1 MEIRRGSRANETSEG
16 FRRSIPSNLSKSAR
30 RPPLAPLALH
40 RVVLAP
46 NTRSDAMAS
55 LAMRVVAPVRSA
67 RTRAASRSSRAD
79 AAPKRFGTAVAN
91 RRAPLLDRRDR
102 PGARRAARA
111 AVVPKAA
118 SDSDDASTEAA
129 AKAVAAAF
137 VDAQVT
143 SGMRVGVTSGA
154 VVSCVLA
161 EIHAR
166 VVDGRLRDVV
176 AVPADALAA
185 KEAAVAG
192 VTVSPFLKNDDGKL
206 RPSSLDVLAMQ
217 PDELVVNCDG
227 TIDAVFGRS
236 QRPVQPDLLTTSAM
250 VAEAKKVAL
259 LVTHSDGN
267 VIRDFNHLFEPTDST
282 DGKKDENDRLNSLFL
297 PLGGKVPVAMRY
309 EDKDLFEEL
318 AEELDDVFLGDAE
331 VWRRGAELDANPRG
345 GKNPYVSPDGKYTII
360 DLVFNDP
367 LEKPPKRWRDGF
379 VLFGKKASASK
390 IAAELFSVDGVAAH
404 GLVLGADVAYVGE
417 TRADGTVAA
426 REIIASH

>member
-1 MEIRRGSRANETSEG
+1 
-16 FRRSIPSNLSKSAR
+16 
-30 RPPLAPLALH
+30 
-40 RVVLAP
+40 
-46 NTRSDAMAS
+46 MAS

-143 SGMRVGVTSGA
+143 SGMRVGVTAGA

-161 EIHAR
+161 EIHER
-166 VVDGRLRDVV
+166 VADGRLRDVV

-192 VTVSPFLKNDDGKL
+192 VPVSPFLMNDDGKL
-206 RPSSLDVLAMQ
+206 RPRAVDVLAMQ
-217 PDELVVNCDG
+217 PDELAVNANG
-227 TIDAVFGRS
+227 EIEAVFGRRR
-236 QRPVQPDLLTTSAM
+236 RPTQPDLVTARAM
-250 VAEAKKVAL
+250 LAEAKVVAL
-259 LVTHSDGN
+259 LATHSDGKP
-267 VIRDFNHLFEPTDST
+267 IENHTALFANEAEPPASF
-282 DGKKDENDRLNSLFL
+282 R
-297 PLGGKVPVAMRY
+297 PLGGSVPVAMRFQ
-309 EDKDLFEEL
+309 DKDAFEED
-318 AEELDDVFLGDAE
+318 AEELDDLFLGDAE

-345 GKNPYVSPDGKYTII
+345 GKNPYVSPCGTQTIV
-360 DLVFNDP
+360 DLCFNDP
-367 LEKPPKRWRDGF
+367 LAKPPSRWAAGF
-379 VLFGKKASASK
+379 VLFGETASASRV
-390 IAAELFSVDGVAAH
+390 AAELASLDGVAAH
-404 GLVLGADVAYVGE
+404 GIVLGADAAYIGE
-417 TRADGTVAA
+417 TAADGVVTA
-426 REIIASH
+426 RKISRG

>member
-1 MEIRRGSRANETSEG
+1 MEIRRGSSANETSEG

-227 TIDAVFGRS
+227 TIDAVFGRP
-236 QRPVQPDLLTTSAM
+236 QRPVQPDLVTARAM

-259 LVTHSDGN
+259 LATHSDGR
-267 VIRDFNHLFEPTDST
+267 VIRDCNHLFEPTVTDSDSKET
-282 DGKKDENDRLNSLFL
+282 NDGSAFL

-309 EDKDLFEEL
+309 EDKETFEEL

-345 GKNPYVSPDGKYTII
+345 GKNPYVSPDGNYTII

-426 REIIASH
+426 REIS

>member
-1 MEIRRGSRANETSEG
+1 
-16 FRRSIPSNLSKSAR
+16 
-30 RPPLAPLALH
+30 
-40 RVVLAP
+40 
-46 NTRSDAMAS
+46 MAS
-55 LAMRVVAPVRSA
+55 LAMRVVAPARSA
-67 RTRAASRSSRAD
+67 RTRASSRSSRAD

-102 PGARRAARA
+102 PGARRTPRA

-118 SDSDDASTEAA
+118 SGSDDASTEAA

-166 VVDGRLRDVV
+166 VVDGRLQNVV

-192 VTVSPFLKNDDGKL
+192 VTVSPFLQNDDGKL
-206 RPSSLDVLAMQ
+206 RPSAVDVLAMQ

-236 QRPVQPDLLTTSAM
+236 QRPVQPDLVTARAM
-250 VAEAKKVAL
+250 VAEAKVVAL
-259 LVTHSDGN
+259 LATHSDGK
-267 VIRDFNHLFEPTDST
+267 VVSDHTHLFEPKETN
-282 DGKKDENDRLNSLFL
+282 DENSKETNDGRPFS

-309 EDKDLFEEL
+309 HDKETFEED

-367 LEKPPKRWRDGF
+367 LEKPPARWRDGF

-390 IAAELFSVDGVAAH
+390 IAAELSSVDGVAAH
-404 GLVLGADVAYVGE
+404 GIVLGADVAYVGE
-417 TRADGTVAA
+417 TRADGSVAA
-426 REIIASH
+426 REIS

>member
-227 TIDAVFGRS
+227 TIDAVFGRP
-236 QRPVQPDLLTTSAM
+236 QRPVQPDLVTARAM

-345 GKNPYVSPDGKYTII
+345 GKNPYVSPDGNYTII

-426 REIIASH
+426 REIS

>member
-1 MEIRRGSRANETSEG
+1 MEIHRGSTVRTKLPKDSG
-16 FRRSIPSNLSKSAR
+16 RSNPSNLSKSAR
-30 RPPLAPLALH
+30 LPPLAPLALH

-46 NTRSDAMAS
+46 NSRSDAMAS

-67 RTRAASRSSRAD
+67 RTRASSRSSRAD
-79 AAPKRFGTAVAN
+79 AAPKRFGTVVAN

-102 PGARRAARA
+102 PRPGARRTPRA

-118 SDSDDASTEAA
+118 SGSDDASTEATC

-166 VVDGRLRDVV
+166 VVDGSLRDVV

-192 VTVSPFLKNDDGKL
+192 VTVSPFLQNDDGKL
-206 RPSSLDVLAMQ
+206 RPSAVDVLAMQ
-217 PDELVVNCDG
+217 PDELVVNRDG

-236 QRPVQPDLLTTSAM
+236 QRPVQPDLVTARAM
-250 VAEAKKVAL
+250 VAEAKVVAL
-259 LVTHSDGN
+259 LATHSDGK
-267 VIRDFNHLFEPTDST
+267 VVSDHTHLFEPTAT
-282 DGKKDENDRLNSLFL
+282 DENSKETNDGRPFA
-297 PLGGKVPVAMRY
+297 PLGGNVPVAMRY
-309 EDKDLFEEL
+309 HDKETFEED

-367 LEKPPKRWRDGF
+367 LKKPPARWRDGF

-390 IAAELFSVDGVAAH
+390 IAAELSSVDGVAAH
-404 GLVLGADVAYVGE
+404 GIVLGADVAYVGE
-417 TRADGTVAA
+417 TRADGSVAA
-426 REIIASH
+426 REIS

>member
-1 MEIRRGSRANETSEG
+1 
-16 FRRSIPSNLSKSAR
+16 
-30 RPPLAPLALH
+30 
-40 RVVLAP
+40 
-46 NTRSDAMAS
+46 MAS

-227 TIDAVFGRS
+227 TIDAVFGRP
-236 QRPVQPDLLTTSAM
+236 QRPVQPDLITARAM

-267 VIRDFNHLFEPTDST
+267 VIRDFNHLFEPTVT
-282 DGKKDENDRLNSLFL
+282 DGKKDENDRPNSLFL

-309 EDKDLFEEL
+309 EDKETFEEL

-390 IAAELFSVDGVAAH
+390 IAAELLSVDGVAAH

-426 REIIASH
+426 REIS

>member
-1 MEIRRGSRANETSEG
+1 
-16 FRRSIPSNLSKSAR
+16 
-30 RPPLAPLALH
+30 
-40 RVVLAP
+40 
-46 NTRSDAMAS
+46 MAS

-227 TIDAVFGRS
+227 TIDAVFGRP
-236 QRPVQPDLLTTSAM
+236 QRPVQPDLVTARAM

-309 EDKDLFEEL
+309 EDKETFEEL

-426 REIIASH
+426 REIS

>member
-227 TIDAVFGRS
+227 TIDAVFGRP

-267 VIRDFNHLFEPTDST
+267 VIRDFNHLVEPTDST

-309 EDKDLFEEL
+309 EDKETFEEL

-367 LEKPPKRWRDGF
+367 LEKPPKRWEDGF

-426 REIIASH
+426 REIS

>member
-206 RPSSLDVLAMQ
+206 RPSTVDVLAMQ

-227 TIDAVFGRS
+227 TIDAVFGRP

-345 GKNPYVSPDGKYTII
+345 GKNPYVSPDGNYTII

-426 REIIASH
+426 REIS

>member
-1 MEIRRGSRANETSEG
+1 
-16 FRRSIPSNLSKSAR
+16 
-30 RPPLAPLALH
+30 
-40 RVVLAP
+40 
-46 NTRSDAMAS
+46 MAS
-55 LAMRVVAPVRSA
+55 LAMRVVAPARSA
-67 RTRAASRSSRAD
+67 RTRAAPRSSRAD

-102 PGARRAARA
+102 PGARRTSRA

-118 SDSDDASTEAA
+118 SGSDDASTEAA

-166 VVDGRLRDVV
+166 VVAGGLRDVV

-192 VTVSPFLKNDDGKL
+192 VTVSPFLQNDDGKL
-206 RPSSLDVLAMQ
+206 RPSAVDVLAMQ

-227 TIDAVFGRS
+227 TVDAVFGRS
-236 QRPVQPDLLTTSAM
+236 QRPVQPDLVTARAM
-250 VAEAKKVAL
+250 VAEAKVVAL
-259 LVTHSDGN
+259 LATHSDGK
-267 VIRDFNHLFEPTDST
+267 VISDHTHLFEPKETN
-282 DGKKDENDRLNSLFL
+282 DENSKETNDGRPFA

-309 EDKDLFEEL
+309 HDKETFEED

-367 LEKPPKRWRDGF
+367 LEKPPARWRDGF

-390 IAAELFSVDGVAAH
+390 IAAELSSVDGVAAH

-417 TRADGTVAA
+417 TRADGSVAA
-426 REIIASH
+426 REIR

>member
-206 RPSSLDVLAMQ
+206 RPSSFDVLAMQ

-227 TIDAVFGRS
+227 TIDAVFGRP

-267 VIRDFNHLFEPTDST
+267 VIRDFNHLVEPTVT
-282 DGKKDENDRLNSLFL
+282 DGKKETNDRLNSLFL

-345 GKNPYVSPDGKYTII
+345 GKNPYVSPDGNYTII

-390 IAAELFSVDGVAAH
+390 IAAELLSVDGVAAH

-426 REIIASH
+426 REIS

>member
-1 MEIRRGSRANETSEG
+1 
-16 FRRSIPSNLSKSAR
+16 
-30 RPPLAPLALH
+30 
-40 RVVLAP
+40 
-46 NTRSDAMAS
+46 MAS

-102 PGARRAARA
+102 PGARRTARA

-206 RPSSLDVLAMQ
+206 RPSSVDVLAMQ

-267 VIRDFNHLFEPTDST
+267 VIRDFNHLFEPTV
-282 DGKKDENDRLNSLFL
+282 DGWKEGRERLGISLFL

-309 EDKDLFEEL
+309 EDKESFEEL

-390 IAAELFSVDGVAAH
+390 IAAELLSVDGVAAH

-426 REIIASH
+426 REIS

>member
-206 RPSSLDVLAMQ
+206 RPSTVDVLAMQ

-236 QRPVQPDLLTTSAM
+236 QRPVQPDLVTARAM

-267 VIRDFNHLFEPTDST
+267 VIRDFNHLVEPTVT

-309 EDKDLFEEL
+309 EDKEAFEEL

-390 IAAELFSVDGVAAH
+390 IAAELLSVDGVAAH

-426 REIIASH
+426 REIS